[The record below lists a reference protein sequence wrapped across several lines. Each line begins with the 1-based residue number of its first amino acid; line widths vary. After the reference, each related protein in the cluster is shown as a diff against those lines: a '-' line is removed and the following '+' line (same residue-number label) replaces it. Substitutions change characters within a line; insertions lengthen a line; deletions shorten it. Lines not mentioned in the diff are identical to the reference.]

1 MFFGVPACPSP
12 EGVTAQP
19 AINTA
24 NASRR
29 LRHNLPVSAIDRT
42 VIAASLCEPRMVIS
56 SLVYPSIATVL
67 LHGGRAAMFAIFPMN
82 RNPAPTWT

>member
-1 MFFGVPACPSP
+1 MMMMFFGVPACPSP

-29 LRHNLPVSAIDRT
+29 LRHNLPVSSIDRIIMLFPSR
-42 VIAASLCEPRMVIS
+42 VIFEYS
-56 SLVYPSIATVL
+56 SV
-67 LHGGRAAMFAIFPMN
+67 
-82 RNPAPTWT
+82 